1 MEQTRFEKAI
11 ALIDKKNSEDT
22 RLEHYQG
29 QEYPKELLYS
39 QRMTQN
45 LLLFKPDASE
55 ELQLAARA
63 QHICRWKI
71 ERNNY
76 PMDRVGYIKWRETL
90 KKMHAKIT
98 SEILKEVGYN
108 QKFIDRVSFLIN
120 KRLIKK
126 DEETQILEDVICLV
140 FLQYYFEEFA
150 VKHPD
155 KKVIEII
162 KKTWMKMS
170 VNGQEAVKGLVFSD
184 RCQSL
189 IKEALS

>member
-1 MEQTRFEKAI
+1 M
-11 ALIDKKNSEDT
+11 
-22 RLEHYQG
+22 
-29 QEYPKELLYS
+29 
-39 QRMTQN
+39 
-45 LLLFKPDASE
+45 
-55 ELQLAARA
+55 
-63 QHICRWKI
+63 
-71 ERNNY
+71 
-76 PMDRVGYIKWRETL
+76 
-90 KKMHAKIT
+90 
-98 SEILKEVGYN
+98 
-108 QKFIDRVSFLIN
+108 
-120 KRLIKK
+120 IKK